1 MGRWEEGVGG
11 RGGSTLELD
20 LYDHFLAGASAGGC
34 NTYLDEGRVGVDLGE
49 GEERQGGKWP
59 RAPVQPALWRG
70 VSARLSPISPVMGR
84 RSRAQTGKSFFI
96 AHAGVGARRC

>member
-34 NTYLDEGRVGVDLGE
+34 NTDLDEGRVGVDLGE
-49 GEERQGGKWP
+49 GEERQVGSGRVHQYNQLCGAEYP
-59 RAPVQPALWRG
+59 HASL
-70 VSARLSPISPVMGR
+70 LSR
-84 RSRAQTGKSFFI
+84 R
-96 AHAGVGARRC
+96 